1 MTGWVGH
8 GMGTVSGPTYRGNTA
23 TPPHTVA
30 SPSLPRCHTR
40 LRGLKLD
47 RIWMVLDYHTIP
59 GIIISRHW
67 LFDSYT
73 LTAMSV
79 NIERTFSCARQL
91 IGWER
96 NCLSAQSIQA
106 LMCLGSWSRAGYVSN
121 NILAEVTKDGA
132 VQVAKKDMEKKKIN
146 FPDGYDRIESDWL

>member
-1 MTGWVGH
+1 
-8 GMGTVSGPTYRGNTA
+8 
-23 TPPHTVA
+23 
-30 SPSLPRCHTR
+30 
-40 LRGLKLD
+40 
-47 RIWMVLDYHTIP
+47 
-59 GIIISRHW
+59 
-67 LFDSYT
+67 
-73 LTAMSV
+73 MSV

-146 FPDGYDRIESDWL
+146 FPDGYDRIESD